1 MMVHLLCKS
10 HYFLNCSILK
20 ISIKFNSW
28 KNILNSSK
36 YNCNN
41 DTKIYNIV
49 EYSAH
54 IHKVANGVI
63 LDLTFVLEEE
73 TWGFFGEKESE

>member
-1 MMVHLLCKS
+1 M
-10 HYFLNCSILK
+10 
-20 ISIKFNSW
+20 
-28 KNILNSSK
+28 LNSSK